1 MKIVNVNASKKY
13 SVTVTRGKDV
23 FLTAALPSIKG
34 GNVAIVTDG
43 NVDALYSDYFSGLL
57 TDKKVVK
64 YVIKSGENSKN
75 FAEYG
80 KILEFLIENGFQR
93 DDTVITFGGGVVGDL
108 GGFVAATY
116 MRGIN
121 LISVP
126 TTLLAAVDSSV
137 GGKTA
142 VNLTKGKNACGAFYQ
157 PSAVYVDVEL
167 LKTLPSREILSGF
180 GEILKYSYLI
190 KSGEEFSFKNLTKVK
205 NAFDDRGEVFDE
217 RAGGIID
224 LIARAISFKAR
235 VVEKDERESGL
246 RKILNF
252 GHTVGHA
259 YEKLSDFTLSHGE
272 AVAYGVYYALKASE
286 IYFGL
291 SANISQNYLDRAKL
305 LGFNFGLKYAAND
318 LSEVIAADKKRFCG
332 GIDVVLLDSE
342 LSVKPVRLNFDEF
355 CEILK
360 KI

>member
-13 SVTVTRGKDV
+13 SVTVTRGKDG
-23 FLTAALPSIKG
+23 FLTAVLPLIKG
-34 GNVAIVTDG
+34 GNVAIITDC
-43 NVDALYSDYFSGLL
+43 NVDALYSDYFGGLL

-64 YVIKSGENSKN
+64 YVINSGENSKN
-75 FAEYG
+75 LAEYG

-93 DDTVITFGGGVVGDL
+93 DDTIITFGGGVVGDL

-157 PSAVYVDVEL
+157 PSSVYVDVEL
-167 LKTLPSREILSGF
+167 LKTLPSRELLSGF
-180 GEILKYSYLI
+180 GEIFKYSYLV
-190 KSGEEFSFKNLTKVK
+190 KSGEEFSFENLTKIK
-205 NAFDDRGEVFDE
+205 NALDDRCEGFDE
-217 RAGGIID
+217 RADEIID
-224 LIARAISFKAR
+224 LIYGAISFKAR
-235 VVEKDERESGL
+235 VVENDERENGL

-272 AVAYGVYYALKASE
+272 AVAYGVYYALQTSE

-291 SANISQNYLDRAKL
+291 DANISQNYLDEAKKI
-305 LGFNFGLKYAAND
+305 GFKFDIKYAAKD
-318 LSEVIAADKKRFCG
+318 LIDVIAADKKRFG
-332 GIDVVLLDSE
+332 SGIDAVLLDNE
-342 LSVKPVRLNFDEF
+342 LNVKTVRLNFDEF
-355 CEILK
+355 YEILK
-360 KI
+360 NI